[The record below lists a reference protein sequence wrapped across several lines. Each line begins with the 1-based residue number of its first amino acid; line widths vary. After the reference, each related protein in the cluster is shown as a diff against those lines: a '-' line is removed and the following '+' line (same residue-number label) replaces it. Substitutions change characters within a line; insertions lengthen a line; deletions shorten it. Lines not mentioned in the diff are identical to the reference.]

1 MSAEVAVAKAAVAVA
16 SDKRGRVAI
25 ATILCAII
33 MLFFLPLIVYM
44 GVMSNLGEI
53 EIDTVQAQQMIVQN
67 MSAEEKA
74 MLQHLESVMINISNE
89 FQKRELDNLTV
100 KKAQALYVCAFY
112 NVDKSDSDFISKYA
126 DCFEQ
131 SETDDDLRNA
141 VFSAFSVQIGADEF
155 NNLMSVIKN
164 TVIDIDLSGTDK
176 NNLDLVKWAEFAYD
190 NGWGYIW
197 GSHGQVLTEKELN
210 RLKSVFGSHVTEKK
224 EYIRNNWLGKRTS
237 DCVGLIK
244 GYGWYDN
251 DTGSIKYSTNGMQ
264 DVTANGMF
272 AAATEKGTIDT
283 MPDIPGLAV
292 WHEGHIGVYIG
303 NGYVIH
309 AANTY
314 AGVIKTP
321 ITSSGW
327 THWLKVPYINY
338 IDETENT

>member
-1 MSAEVAVAKAAVAVA
+1 MSAEVAAVKAVAAVA
-16 SDKRGRVAI
+16 SDKRGRTAM
-25 ATILCAII
+25 ATIICSVI
-33 MLFFLPLIVYM
+33 MLFLMPLIVYM
-44 GVMSNLGEI
+44 GVISNMSEI
-53 EIDTVQAQQMIVQN
+53 EIDTAQAQESIVQN
-67 MSAEEKA
+67 VSAEEKVK
-74 MLQHLESVMINISNE
+74 LEHLESVMTNISNE

-112 NVDKSDSDFISKYA
+112 DVEKFDSDFISKYA

-141 VFSAFSVQIGADEF
+141 VFSAFGVQIDADEF

-164 TVIDIDLSGTDK
+164 TVIDIELSGTDK
-176 NNLDLVKWAEFAYD
+176 NNLDLVEWAEFAYD
-190 NGWGYIW
+190 NGWGYVW

-210 RLKSVFGSHVTEKK
+210 RLKSVFGSHVTDK
-224 EYIRNNWLGKRTS
+224 EDYIRSHWLGKRTS

-244 GYGWYDN
+244 GYGWYD
-251 DTGSIKYSTNGMQ
+251 DTSGTIKYETNGMK
-264 DVTANGMF
+264 DVTADGMF
-272 AAATEKGTIDT
+272 SAATEKGTINT
-283 MPDIPGLAV
+283 MPDISGIAV
-292 WHEGHIGVYIG
+292 WHQGHIGVYIG

-314 AGVIKTP
+314 DGVIKTP

-338 IDETENT
+338 VEEQE